1 MLLNIYYSKKLK
13 NLTQFQEF
21 FMNNYFFKDG
31 NMLNGR
37 LFDVCFYPIPS
48 EPIANGSSPNDF
60 INIVLIDEYLI
71 DEISEKEELQKS
83 FLDVKTILV
92 GLSENFSVL
101 SVWSEEIN
109 LIRAFNRED
118 LFDFLYTEITHDILR
133 RKLNKEKLQ
142 IFISHAKKDGREI
155 AKLFKDF
162 IDSNIKLDNF
172 FDETDIQSS
181 ESWKKALKDNV
192 EDSLFLFIY
201 SDNYAH
207 TLWTQQEFIWA
218 KQEGIPIVGVDVLAK
233 ENKRVFPYI
242 GNVKMVKLLHEV
254 KNIEHLCD
262 NNFSFQTTYN
272 MREIINALLKEALES
287 YLFIYKTDKLKD
299 NSIKFKDYYSILS
312 RPPELLD
319 LCNIKKNILYPD
331 PPLMYTEKNLLDNCI
346 KEHNLVTPLM
356 LEKASVNAKNI
367 AISISEPHDLTSLG
381 YTIDHLNM
389 LMLELARYLLIEN
402 NTLLYGGDL
411 GYKKE
416 FNFTQ
421 LLVEIQ
427 ASFNYAQSS
436 KYRVINYAVKP
447 FSKNINLALKN
458 KYRDEIDFQEHGIDC
473 SFDNVDIITQNLSSM
488 RKRVTDDMNM
498 KISVG
503 GKIIGF
509 AGFYPGIL
517 EEVYLAVKA
526 DKPTYLI
533 GAFGGITKKI
543 IDLIQGKEVKEL
555 TFEYQKKN
563 TEKLKMFIKKN
574 SKYSDE
580 IEKKYK
586 EMYLY
591 LKENESEC
599 IFIFDSGRIDDII
612 SFVGKK

>member
-1 MLLNIYYSKKLK
+1 MLLNIYYSKNLK
-13 NLTQFQEF
+13 NLTQFQDF

-31 NMLNGR
+31 NILNGR

-48 EPIANGSSPNDF
+48 EPIENDSSQNDF

-71 DEISEKEELQKS
+71 DEISEKKELQKS

-109 LIRAFNRED
+109 LIRAFHRED

-133 RKLNKEKLQ
+133 LKLNKEKLHV
-142 IFISHAKKDGREI
+142 FISHAKKDGREI

-181 ESWKKALKDNV
+181 ESWKKSLEDNV
-192 EDSLFLFIY
+192 KDSLFLFIY

-207 TLWTQQEFIWA
+207 TVWTQKEFIWA
-218 KQEGIPIVGVDVLAK
+218 KQKRIPIVGVDVLAK

-242 GNVKMVKLLHEV
+242 GNVKMVKLLHKV

-287 YLFIYKTDKLKD
+287 YLFIYKTDKLK
-299 NSIKFKDYYSILS
+299 NDYWILS

-319 LCNIKKNILYPD
+319 LCNIQKNILYPD
-331 PPLMYTEKNLLDNCI
+331 PPLMYTEKILLDNCI
-346 KEHNLVTPLM
+346 KEQNLVTPLM
-356 LEKASVNAKNI
+356 LGKAYVNAKNI

-381 YTIDHLNM
+381 YTIEHLNM
-389 LMLELARYLLIEN
+389 LMIELARYLLIQN

-421 LLVEIQ
+421 LLAEIQ

-458 KYRDEIDFQEHGIDC
+458 RYKTEIDFQEHGTSC
-473 SFDNVDIITQNLSSM
+473 SFDDVDIITQNLSSM
-488 RKRVTDDMNM
+488 RERVTDKMDM

-526 DKPTYLI
+526 NKPTYLI
-533 GAFGGITKKI
+533 GDFGGISKKI
-543 IDLIQGKEVKEL
+543 IDLIRGKEVEEL
-555 TFEYQKKN
+555 TFEYQMIN
-563 TEKLKMFIKKN
+563 TEKLRMFVNKN
-574 SKYSDE
+574 PKYSDE
-580 IEKKYK
+580 IEEKYEK
-586 EMYLY
+586 MYLY
-591 LKENESEC
+591 LKENKSEY
-599 IFIFDSGRIDDII
+599 IFICDSGRIDDII
-612 SFVGKK
+612 SFVMGK